1 MKIGIDVRLWG
12 TKHAGIGRYTQNLV
26 ENLVTFGDNQ
36 YVLFCR
42 RQDVE
47 ELPKGRNIK
56 EIIAEVPH
64 YTAREQLILPG
75 IFKREKLDL
84 LHVPHFNAPIAYSG
98 RYIVTIHDVLWHQVK
113 GLNVTTLPAALYLLK
128 YLAYRIQVRS
138 AIHKAEKVIVPS
150 KAVKDDL
157 IKRFRIEE
165 SKIAVVYEGA
175 PIKRS
180 LTRKQN
186 RSVLEKYGIKK
197 PYLLYVGNLY
207 PHKNVE
213 TLVKAMRIQKNLR
226 LVVVC
231 GRSIF
236 WERFKKFLRD
246 EGVGKYVN
254 LVGYVPD
261 QELPVLYEESEAFV
275 FPTLSEGFGLPGLE
289 AMQYKTPVICSNI
302 PVLREIYGDAAAY
315 FDPKNE
321 KDVAEKIGKVIKDEK
336 LRSQLI
342 AEGEKQVKKYS
353 WLKMAQETLKAYNE
367 VVRFK
372 KGN

>member
-26 ENLVTFGDNQ
+26 ENLVKLNSNA

-42 RQDVE
+42 RHDVG
-47 ELPKGRNIK
+47 ELPSGRNIK
-56 EIIAEVPH
+56 KVITDIPH
-64 YTAREQLILPG
+64 YTLKEQLLLPG

-84 LHVPHFNAPIAYSG
+84 LHVPHFNAPIAYRG
-98 RYIVTIHDVLWHQVK
+98 KYIVTIHDVLWHQVR
-113 GLNVTTLPAALYLLK
+113 GLNVTTLPAPLYLLK
-128 YLAYRIQVRS
+128 YLAYRMQVRS
-138 AIHKAEKVIVPS
+138 AIHKAEKTIVPS

-157 IKRFRIEE
+157 LKRFNIAGG
-165 SKIAVVYEGA
+165 KIAVIYEGA
-175 PIKRS
+175 PVQKT
-180 LTRKQN
+180 LTRKESRN
-186 RSVLEKYGIKK
+186 VLEKYGIKK

-213 TLVKAMRIQKNLR
+213 ALVRVLSKERDLN

-246 EGVGKYVN
+246 GGVGKNVS
-254 LVGYVPD
+254 LVGYIPD
-261 QELPVLYEESEAFV
+261 AELPILYKESEAFV

-321 KDVAEKIGKVIKDEK
+321 KDIAGKIGKVTKDEK
-336 LRSQLI
+336 LRNQLI

-367 VVRFK
+367 VVHF
-372 KGN
+372 